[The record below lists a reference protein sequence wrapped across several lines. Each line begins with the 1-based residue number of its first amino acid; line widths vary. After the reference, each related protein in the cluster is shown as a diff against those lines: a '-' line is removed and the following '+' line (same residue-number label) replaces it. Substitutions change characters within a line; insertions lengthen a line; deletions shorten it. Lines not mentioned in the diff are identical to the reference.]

1 MEMKARE
8 RCNIFRLP
16 FHWIISR
23 SKQRFNTK
31 NIMSHTKA
39 IIPAVLLLLIF
50 VTACDRP
57 RCRNT
62 NEIFDLY
69 PPDAKEYKDEL
80 VRLLAGVDKSKL
92 TYWMDTYQEESNA
105 QSILVHIQG
114 DGLCAK
120 ILLDVKNSQRG
131 IEGILKNKG
140 AGYQGAEL
148 EDLKFDIEQDSLS
161 TEFIFRE
168 ISGIID

>member
-1 MEMKARE
+1 
-8 RCNIFRLP
+8 
-16 FHWIISR
+16 
-23 SKQRFNTK
+23 
-31 NIMSHTKA
+31 
-39 IIPAVLLLLIF
+39 
-50 VTACDRP
+50 
-57 RCRNT
+57 
-62 NEIFDLY
+62 
-69 PPDAKEYKDEL
+69 
-80 VRLLAGVDKSKL
+80 
-92 TYWMDTYQEESNA
+92 MDTYQEESNA